1 MLWNDATL
9 TAVVMLA
16 VLLNMARGWVRPS
29 LGFLAGGAVL
39 VVTGV
44 IQGDTF
50 IQGFSNRQIITLFLL
65 IFITAALRDQ
75 FDVMRRLDRLFAS
88 ARTPRRFTFR
98 MGLVVGGLSS
108 VLNNTPIVALLIP
121 YINNWGKRMGIHP
134 SKLLI
139 PLSFIAISGGM
150 ITLIGT
156 STNLVLNGF
165 LEQNNL
171 PLLSFGQFLVPG
183 IAVTAAVIL
192 FFITLGP
199 RLLPS
204 LPEPLE
210 SWVGNAREYLVETQ
224 VSSTS
229 RVIGKSIQEAG
240 LRQLRGMYLL
250 EIIRN
255 QRVIAP
261 VGPQEVLQAY
271 DALVFVGQPD
281 TIIDLLDTD
290 NGLDLSKHHQF
301 EHTEERALVE
311 AVITANS
318 DLSGQR
324 VRESDFRERFG
335 AGIVAIHRNGER
347 LRGKIGDVRMQSGD
361 LLLLSVGQSFR
372 ADQPR
377 FKDLYVVSEL
387 RVDPPKQSGRQ
398 VWFWAGAVAL
408 VAGFAG
414 FHWDLF
420 TLVSLLLLWMLMI
433 GFTRIS
439 QLKKELDLDL
449 LFLLIGALAL
459 SEGFIHSGLADGIA
473 GSMLRWTESW
483 GDMGVLA
490 GLYVTTLLLTS
501 FVTNAA
507 AVAIAFPIAFSLSLE
522 GGLPPVLYY
531 TTIGFAASCAFITP
545 MSYQTNLM
553 IYGPGGYR
561 MMDFIRVGVPVTLVY
576 SAAYAGAIWLNQ
588 WIPWINN

>member
-39 VVTGV
+39 VVMGV

-281 TIIDLLDTD
+281 TIIDLLDAD

-398 VWFWAGAVAL
+398 VSFWAGAVAL

>member
-108 VLNNTPIVALLIP
+108 VLNNTPIVALMIP

-165 LEQNNL
+165 LEQNDL
-171 PLLSFGQFLVPG
+171 PLLSFGQFVVPG

-199 RLLPS
+199 RLLPN

-210 SWVGNAREYLVETQ
+210 SWVGNAREYLVETE
-224 VSSTS
+224 VSASS
-229 RVIGKSIQEAG
+229 RVVGKSIQEAG
-240 LRQLRGMYLL
+240 LRQLRGVYLL

-261 VGPQEVLQAY
+261 VGPQEVLQAH

-324 VRESDFRERFG
+324 VRESNFRERFG

-347 LRGKIGDVRMQSGD
+347 LRGKIGEVRLQSGD

-372 ADQPR
+372 TDQPR

-387 RVDPPKQSGRQ
+387 RVDQPKQRGRHG
-398 VWFWAGAVAL
+398 WFWAGTLAL
-408 VAGFAG
+408 VAGFVALN
-414 FHWDLF
+414 WDLF

-433 GFTRIS
+433 GFTRLS

-459 SEGFIHSGLADGIA
+459 SEGFIHSGLADGLA
-473 GSMLRWTESW
+473 GSMLRWTEPW
-483 GDMGVLA
+483 GDNGVLA
-490 GLYVTTLLLTS
+490 GLFVTTLLLTS

-507 AVAIAFPIAFSLSLE
+507 AVAIAFPLAYSMSLE
-522 GGLPPVLYY
+522 GALPPVIYF
-531 TTIGFAASCAFITP
+531 TTIAFAASCAFITP

-561 MMDFIRVGVPVTLVY
+561 MMDFIRVGVPVTVVY
-576 SAAYAGAIWLNQ
+576 SAAFAGAIWLNQ
-588 WIPWINN
+588 WIPWINH